1 MAGENSEKLNP
12 HEQRGKGVVVNQ
24 KILII
29 GCVAVVLCAVIALF
43 TAFMVVRNGIGENES
58 SKTANNAAAQVG
70 QLFEVGEFTTN
81 LASGGAKKYV
91 KVTVVL
97 ELNNRSLEKEI
108 KEKLPVLK
116 DKIIIFFNSK
126 TSDDLEAE
134 NRVQLKKAI
143 LADLNTHLSTGK
155 VDNIYFSDLVLQ

>member
-1 MAGENSEKLNP
+1 M
-12 HEQRGKGVVVNQ
+12 
-24 KILII
+24 
-29 GCVAVVLCAVIALF
+29 
-43 TAFMVVRNGIGENES
+43 
-58 SKTANNAAAQVG
+58 
-70 QLFEVGEFTTN
+70 
-81 LASGGAKKYV
+81 

>member
-81 LASGGAKKYV
+81 L
-91 KVTVVL
+91 
-97 ELNNRSLEKEI
+97 
-108 KEKLPVLK
+108 LPVVIK
-116 DKIIIFFNSK
+116 SM
-126 TSDDLEAE
+126 
-134 NRVQLKKAI
+134 
-143 LADLNTHLSTGK
+143 
-155 VDNIYFSDLVLQ
+155 